1 MYIYKS
7 SRHLSKVGCFSLS
20 LVCILKTVFREYLSV
35 CPLTLAPMSLNPRMV
50 WCYTGED
57 FMSKIRPL
65 ASSSSYGNAMWGI
78 TDKATQQ
85 YVRALDMT
93 LRDPAVWLGTLV

>member
-35 CPLTLAPMSLNPRMV
+35 CPLTLVPSHLIREWSGATLEKILCLKSGHLLAAVRMAMQCGVSLTRQLKSM
-50 WCYTGED
+50 
-57 FMSKIRPL
+57 
-65 ASSSSYGNAMWGI
+65 
-78 TDKATQQ
+78 
-85 YVRALDMT
+85 
-93 LRDPAVWLGTLV
+93 